1 MWIAH
6 PDGFFSVVRK
16 PGESRLT
23 VRARVRADLER
34 LRENWLPELGPI
46 RSGEGTDYPYRAAV
60 DAADFGRALASLGER
75 IDYSNFKSEVS
86 RRQGSA
92 RAHAY
97 SKVWSA
103 LYGLESKLGQ

>member
-6 PDGFFSVVRK
+6 PDGFFSIVRK
-16 PGESRLT
+16 PGDTQLT

-34 LRENWLPELGPI
+34 LRERWLPELGPT
-46 RSGEGTDYPYRAAV
+46 RVGEGTDYPYRAAV
-60 DAADFGRALASLGER
+60 DPDDFGRAVAKMGET
-75 IDYSNFKSEVS
+75 IDYSNFKGAVS

-97 SKVWSA
+97 GKVWSA
-103 LYGLESKLGQ
+103 LYGLESKLAE

>member
-16 PGESRLT
+16 PGDTQLT
-23 VRARVRADLER
+23 VRARARVDLER
-34 LRENWLPELGPI
+34 LRKNWLPQLGPT
-46 RSGEGTDYPYRAAV
+46 RVGEGTDYPYRASV
-60 DAADFGRALASLGER
+60 DPGEFGRAMASMGEA
-75 IDYSNFKSEVS
+75 IDYSNFKGEVF
-86 RRQGSA
+86 RREGSA

-103 LYGLESKLGQ
+103 LCGLERKLGK